1 MTTATTNAKAPR
13 KTKAP
18 APVWERLTVAELADQ
33 AAGVTPEADLT
44 ASVQADGV
52 KDPLYIVTGDR
63 DGGLRVVDGIRRLAA
78 AVAAGCDTV
87 PVTYRPVIPVA
98 ALTAHPGNVRKDLKI
113 TRMCASLRADG
124 MRTPV
129 SVTRTEHGSL
139 RVTDGHRR
147 LAAALAERWTHVPYV
162 YDERSEADQYV
173 DMVTTSVQREALT
186 LAEEASALFAASE
199 LGTGVRRLA
208 AASGRTQAE
217 VKDVLRVGKSGAAL
231 AAATVKEGKKQPVS
245 LEELGKLAELE
256 ELDPAAARR
265 VTAYIE
271 ANPDSY
277 VDYQITRELHAAQ
290 GRARAEAHRAE
301 LEAAGARIML
311 AAELGQS
318 ARPLHD
324 LKGIKPEEHEACQG
338 HAWVL
343 EEGRT
348 QYTPYCTSHTL
359 FGHPVKAT
367 LTAGPQRTPAERK
380 AIIEGGRDWDAA
392 EERRREWLTKLISRR
407 SHARALTDQLTAV
420 TALAMIQGAYVM
432 AAKLSHNDLPAL
444 VARFTGARDASTATL
459 NTLAENGKRAAVNT
473 FAVIAGCHEKAMPR
487 TTWRTDADG
496 EAIYTQNATRKT
508 AARYL
513 GWLVTLGFEPSPI
526 ERAVLDGETYD
537 PAAHALAADEPAT
550 DELSAD
556 DE

>member
-1 MTTATTNAKAPR
+1 MTTATKTTTPR
-13 KTKAP
+13 KAKAP

-33 AAGVTPEADLT
+33 AAGVTPEADLI
-44 ASVQADGV
+44 ASIQADGV
-52 KDPLYIVTGDR
+52 KDPLYVVTSDR

-78 AVAAGCDTV
+78 AVAAGCETV
-87 PVTYRPVIPVA
+87 PVTYRPVIPVV
-98 ALTAHPGNVRKDLKI
+98 ALTAHPGNVRRDLK
-113 TRMCASLRADG
+113 TSQMRASLRAEG

-129 SVTRTEHGSL
+129 SVTRTEDGL

-162 YDERSEADQYV
+162 YEERSEADQYV

-199 LGTGVRRLA
+199 LGAGVRRLA
-208 AASGRTQAE
+208 AASGRTQTE
-217 VKDVLRVGKSGAAL
+217 VKGVLRVGRSDAAL
-231 AAATVKEGKKQPVS
+231 AVAAAKEGRKHAVT
-245 LEELGKLAELE
+245 LEDLGKLAELE
-256 ELDPAAARR
+256 ELDKDAARR

-271 ANPDSY
+271 ANPESY
-277 VDYQITRELHAAQ
+277 VDFQITRELHAAQ
-290 GRARAEAHRAE
+290 GRAQAEAHRAK

-318 ARPLHD
+318 ARSIYD

-392 EERRREWLTKLISRR
+392 EERRREWLTNLISRK

-420 TALAMIQGAYVM
+420 TALAMIQSAYVM
-432 AAKLSHNDLPAL
+432 AGKLSHNDLPAL

-459 NTLAENGKRAAVNT
+459 NTLAENGKKAAVNT
-473 FAVIAGCHEKAMPR
+473 FAVIAGCHEKALPR

-496 EAIYTQNATRKT
+496 EALYTQTANRKV

-537 PAAHALAADEPAT
+537 PAAHALADEETTTDEPG
-550 DELSAD
+550 AD